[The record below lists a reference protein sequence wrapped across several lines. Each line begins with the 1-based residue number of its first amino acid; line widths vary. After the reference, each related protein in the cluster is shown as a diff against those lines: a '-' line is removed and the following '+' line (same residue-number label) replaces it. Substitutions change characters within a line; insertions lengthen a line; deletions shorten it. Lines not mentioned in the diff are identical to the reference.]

1 MIEIFNSKKKHL
13 KPLTFIKYMFIIFPS
28 QLSNKNMNAEV
39 ELLIFVKHSQGH
51 GFPKVRYEEMVYL
64 LFHFQYP
71 KYKC

>member
-1 MIEIFNSKKKHL
+1 
-13 KPLTFIKYMFIIFPS
+13 MFIIFPS